1 MNKTPIA
8 SRALSLALAA
18 MVTFSILAGID
29 TLAHQQVGADAL
41 MAAATVVATAA

>member
-8 SRALSLALAA
+8 ARALSLALSA

-29 TLAHQQVGADAL
+29 TLAHQSIGAEAL
-41 MAAATVVATAA
+41 MAAAAGGTGA

>member
-29 TLAHQQVGADAL
+29 TLALQPVAGDAL
-41 MAAATVVATAA
+41 MATTASAADAT